1 MFCAT
6 YYLSFLTSRQ
16 SSSFL
21 SCVRILLLVF
31 SVLRAPLISRG
42 EREREM
48 EKKNTS
54 RRQVR
59 EDNISQ
65 NNLGTR
71 VTTAV
76 ESAKRRITLLG
87 IKEVSRK
94 KVQNVQQ
101 VRSCQTSTFT
111 FYFLSPS
118 FRVKYP
124 GAFDQIDFLTF
135 KNNTHLTAQHF
146 SI

>member
-1 MFCAT
+1 MIILLKFRT
-6 YYLSFLTSRQ
+6 LKWSVSLFFSYLFGY
-16 SSSFL
+16 
-21 SCVRILLLVF
+21 ILLLVL
-31 SVLRAPLISRG
+31 SVRHLYLGVRAK
-42 EREREM
+42 EREREKKK
-48 EKKNTS
+48 EKKITS

-59 EDNISQ
+59 VDNISQ

-101 VRSCQTSTFT
+101 VRSCQTCD
-111 FYFLSPS
+111 FYFFIYL
-118 FRVKYP
+118 F
-124 GAFDQIDFLTF
+124 F
-135 KNNTHLTAQHF
+135 
-146 SI
+146 